1 MILVINTI
9 ERHIIELGLADKK
22 TRLVSTNDSE
32 PRRIGSFKYETQD
45 QSADI
50 LPAIEGVLKNHK
62 IELKDITAIAVNQ
75 GPGSF
80 TGVRVGIAVANTL
93 AWSLDIPVV
102 GYREGQLESAIAKT
116 LPNKFSKI
124 VLPSYPSK

>member
-1 MILVINTI
+1 MILTISTI
-9 ERHIIELGLADKK
+9 ERDKFSIGLFTDNNLNCFDFV
-22 TRLVSTNDSE
+22 T
-32 PRRIGSFKYETQD
+32 GD

-80 TGVRVGIAVANTL
+80 TGVRVGVSVANAL
-93 AWSLDIPVV
+93 AWSLNIPVV
-102 GYREGQLESAIAKT
+102 GYRDGEFEATLIKIAK
-116 LPNKFSKI
+116 NSKKKFSKI
-124 VLPSYPSK
+124 VLPYYPEK